1 MNNDSELALS
11 IRAKILPMIEGSNE
25 FFSQLEQTPQ
35 RITAPMQQLTQ
46 NPIFQQGMSPKAM
59 QQANALANDFE
70 GLEDYEKRIRDLRNE
85 IATTIKASELSEQP
99 LTRRDVFGVHKKM
112 LQEQA
117 ELEDFQ
123 KKQMA
128 AIDEMDFSKEKRR
141 KLKSLDYDKD
151 RQLSDIDRDK
161 GWQLSELDK
170 DKKRRD
176 ILHKPLTEEEIKT
189 KQESI
194 EEETKTKKESISKQY
209 DEQRLVLLDEI
220 KSLDMKKEFMKEAL
234 VSGIKDASSGLDE
247 LNPKL
252 KEMVGQM
259 KEGGEAG
266 KGIYTMLQQGG
277 YLALMGNA
285 TQTAMNWTLSEARI
299 SAKELTSF
307 NLTSPMGSYA
317 AGEEAKVFKE
327 TTERTRESEL
337 IGKLVGAVAAIALT
351 TVTGGAG
358 AIPIAAMAAGG
369 SMFGGMIG
377 GQFAEIENTESRAKL
392 EADIK
397 YRSEAYAEASRL
409 VQSSMAYDISK
420 FKAGQRFGKEG
431 IGGSV
436 LGYSPDETLELQK
449 SFAEQYGKMDEDLFK
464 EQTLFARKSGLDP
477 RQMYQFGEMER
488 LTGNKLSYGEF
499 SEVEKKS
506 QQLFGTDVDKERVV
520 DILKDIRDV
529 SMKQLKAG
537 IDTHEAIR
545 FAVDLPRMLMGN
557 ASPYGRAGDLGAE
570 TSSAFERFGNP
581 QNLAQESVLMRAWGE
596 NGMFGDDGYL
606 SRRREGIMNP
616 RNFRSAIEEYRRE
629 GGYTDKGAQAIMEGI
644 DPGRTM
650 AKPIYDK
657 FVGLFGEKG
666 EAQYDE
672 YKLDKNGK
680 RIAIKGE
687 KDEKGEQK
695 YEMESKTVKLEEFYK
710 MVESEGKAIG
720 EGGKEFL
727 ETLKQANSFR
737 SAEEAQQVLIREKN
751 LASAEAFKQTI
762 FDGQKAQAGFWVD
775 MGKNADVQK
784 DMIETVRKGI
794 DAQYAWMITSGI
806 EKNPVKI
813 KDFLNEQKEEAY
825 ERAGIKDPNKLS
837 IEKRREI
844 LEEQG
849 YKEIERRVQQAGSL
863 PDEMKDSRFSDE
875 KNKADKGHGF
885 KEDRDA
891 IKELKKQKEGEPN
904 EAIIDVLKYI
914 DQPSE
919 LPGKEK
925 AKNLMEMLNEIKQ
938 SMKLEP
944 QSSLYG
950 EPQRQTP
957 ETKELTARLEGLETL
972 NRTID
977 VLINRFDTLGDK
989 IEIASL
995 RQGGVRVEVKSAD
1008 KDVYGQQT
1016 DFIEDR
1022 A

>member
-1 MNNDSELALS
+1 MTTAAESELALS
-11 IRAKILPMIEGSNE
+11 VRARILPMIEGSDQ
-25 FFSQLEQTPQ
+25 FFQTLEQIPN
-35 RITAPMQQLTQ
+35 RVTAPMQQLTQ
-46 NPIFQQGMSPKAM
+46 EPGFV
-59 QQANALANDFE
+59 E
-70 GLEDYEKRIRDLRNE
+70 GLTPGQISKVQNFAGGEDEMVMQDYQAKIKKLRDE
-85 IATTIKASELSEQP
+85 ISITMKASEESGHKITTYDL
-99 LTRRDVFGVHKKM
+99 FGMHKKM
-112 LQEQA
+112 LTEQA
-117 ELEDFQ
+117 ALEDFRG
-123 KKQMA
+123 KQMS
-128 AIDEMDFSKEKRR
+128 AIDEMDIPKE
-141 KLKSLDYDKD
+141 
-151 RQLSDIDRDK
+151 
-161 GWQLSELDK
+161 
-170 DKKRRD
+170 
-176 ILHKPLTEEEIKT
+176 
-189 KQESI
+189 
-194 EEETKTKKESISKQY
+194 
-209 DEQRLVLLDEI
+209 
-220 KSLDMKKEFMKEAL
+220 KKEFMKEAL
-234 VSGIKDASSGLDE
+234 VSGIKDASAGLDE

-266 KGIYTMLQQGG
+266 KSIYSMLQQGG
-277 YLALMGNA
+277 YLTLMGQA
-285 TQTAMNWTLSEARI
+285 TQTAMNWTLSEAKI

-317 AGEEAKVFKE
+317 STEEAKVFKE

-337 IGKLVGAVAAIALT
+337 IGKIVGAVAAIGLVTA
-351 TVTGGAG
+351 TGGAG
-358 AIPIAAMAAGG
+358 AVPIAAMAAGG

-397 YRSEAYAEASRL
+397 YRSEAYSEASRL

-506 QQLFGTDVDKERVV
+506 QQLFGTEVDKERVV
-520 DILKDIRDV
+520 DILKDIREV
-529 SMKQLKAG
+529 AMKQLKAG
-537 IDTHEAIR
+537 IDTHDAIR

-581 QNLAQESVLMRAWGE
+581 QNLAQESVLFRAWGE
-596 NGMFGDDGYL
+596 NGMFGPDGYL

-657 FVGLFGEKG
+657 FIGLFGEKG

-680 RIAIKGE
+680 RIPIKGE

-710 MVESEGKAIG
+710 MVENEGKGIG

-727 ETLKQANSFR
+727 DTMKKANSFR
-737 SAEEAQQVLIREKN
+737 SAEEAQQTEIRNKN
-751 LASAEAFKQTI
+751 LEAAKAFEKTI
-762 FDGQKAQAGFWVD
+762 FDGQKEQASFWVN
-775 MGKNADVQK
+775 MGKSTEVQK
-784 DMIETVRKGI
+784 DMVETIRKGI

-806 EKNPVKI
+806 ENNPEKISDFIKKLKKDAFEDAGVDPTKLSEAQQQKILEKAGVYSTMEKI
-813 KDFLNEQKEEAY
+813 KKAGSMPGGFEAKDIVPEGESESDRLTREEVKRWKKSGKPDRSSLFEEDMKIPEAY
-825 ERAGIKDPNKLS
+825 RN
-837 IEKRREI
+837 
-844 LEEQG
+844 
-849 YKEIERRVQQAGSL
+849 
-863 PDEMKDSRFSDE
+863 
-875 KNKADKGHGF
+875 
-885 KEDRDA
+885 
-891 IKELKKQKEGEPN
+891 
-904 EAIIDVLKYI
+904 
-914 DQPSE
+914 
-919 LPGKEK
+919 
-925 AKNLMEMLNEIKQ
+925 
-938 SMKLEP
+938 
-944 QSSLYG
+944 
-950 EPQRQTP
+950 EPQRQTSDV
-957 ETKELTARLEGLETL
+957 KELTAKLDGMETM
-972 NRTID
+972 NRQMEA
-977 VLINRFDTLGDK
+977 LINGMYHLGDK
-989 IEIASL
+989 LELASM
-995 RQGGVRVEVKSAD
+995 RQTNTKVEVKSAD
-1008 KDVYGQQT
+1008 SNVYGYQT
-1016 DFIEDR
+1016 DFIEENR
-1022 A
+1022 T